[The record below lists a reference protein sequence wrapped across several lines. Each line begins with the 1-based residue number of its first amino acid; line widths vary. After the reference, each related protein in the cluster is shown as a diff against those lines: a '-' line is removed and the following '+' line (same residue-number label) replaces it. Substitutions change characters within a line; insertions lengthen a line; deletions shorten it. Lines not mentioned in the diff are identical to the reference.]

1 MNGAVSSVNPEAPQ
15 ALLTLKG
22 LAGGHEGGAPVRER
36 LTSMLFLAAMAHAI
50 VILGISFG
58 VSHRHTNAPPG
69 MEVLLVTDDLPE
81 ARDNEH
87 AAYLAQRTQRGAGN
101 TRVLPTGSPAE
112 RAAAKAAIAAAQGE
126 ADQSER
132 AGDSNSDEPMLTT
145 GAPAPIVR
153 WLGATGAGLAAR
165 SREAQQSPDGEP
177 RHGRGDARELVLRGD
192 PKTGQW
198 LSPDT
203 KISRLAPY
211 LDAWRRKVERV
222 GTLNFPSAARR
233 AELSGSPVIEVA
245 IAADGHLLE
254 AAIQRPSGHASLDQA
269 ALQILKLA
277 SPFEP
282 FPRALARD
290 YASLRFAYQWE
301 FVGGQVGGGAVT
313 AGTNDGT
320 AP

>member
-1 MNGAVSSVNPEAPQ
+1 VSSASQRAPQ
-15 ALLTLKG
+15 GLLTLKG
-22 LAGGHEGGAPVRER
+22 LAGGREGGAPVRER

-58 VSHRHTNAPPG
+58 VSRHRSNAPPG

-81 ARDNEH
+81 ARSNEH

-101 TRVLPTGSPAE
+101 TRKQPTGSPAE
-112 RAAAKAAIAAAQGE
+112 RAAARAANAAQHGD
-126 ADQSER
+126 ADQAAR
-132 AGDSNSDEPMLTT
+132 AGTTASDEHMLTT
-145 GAPAPIVR
+145 GAPAPTIR
-153 WLGATGAGLAAR
+153 WLGQSGAGLAAHNR
-165 SREAQQSPDGEP
+165 LARETPEGEP
-177 RHGRGDARELVLRGD
+177 RHGRGDAQELVLRGD

-203 KISRLAPY
+203 RASRLAPY

-245 IAADGHLLE
+245 IGADGRLLE
-254 AAIQRPSGHASLDQA
+254 AAIQRPSGHPMLDQA

-282 FPRALARD
+282 FPKALAHD
-290 YASLRFAYQWE
+290 YTSLRFAYQWE

-313 AGTNDGT
+313 AGTNGGDG
-320 AP
+320 P